1 MRSIMNRRQFLL
13 TALAAAAATASGVGH
28 AQGDLITVYQSPS

>member
-1 MRSIMNRRQFLL
+1 MNRRQFLL
-13 TALAAAAATASGVGH
+13 TTLAAAAATASGVGH